1 MAASVI
7 WDLLAPAYDRLRQS
21 DRKTRESMY
30 RRIRQVIRDRDVL
43 EVGCGTGELA
53 CTTAVYARHMAAVD
67 SSMGMLRQAEKKH
80 GPKNLVFRPGD
91 VYELPF
97 GDGVFDVVII
107 ADTLHVLNDPAK
119 ALQEISRVL
128 KPGGVLLSGLDTGVN
143 FIVDEAEERIVNRL
157 PFDPVADPEQMEQLR
172 TQDAGVQF
180 SHTLEDQIGGQLR
193 AGFRL
198 TDLYEDTNGEGRL
211 HELNIPSFIATR
223 AVKQNN

>member
-21 DRKTRESMY
+21 DRKTREIMY

-53 CTTAVYARHMAAVD
+53 CTTAVYARHMAAID
-67 SSMGMLRQAEKKH
+67 SSMGMLRQAEKKQ

-119 ALQEISRVL
+119 ALHEISRVL
-128 KPGGVLLSGLDTGVN
+128 KPGGVLIAPDLLYGQ
-143 FIVDEAEERIVNRL
+143 AEENSRRMIPGTVRRQWTEGEYLLFLQENGFAVNGYRI
-157 PFDPVADPEQMEQLR
+157 
-172 TQDAGVQF
+172 
-180 SHTLEDQIGGQLR
+180 
-193 AGFRL
+193 L
-198 TDLYEDTNGEGRL
+198 TGRPPRIYA
-211 HELNIPSFIATR
+211 ECR
-223 AVKQNN
+223 RK